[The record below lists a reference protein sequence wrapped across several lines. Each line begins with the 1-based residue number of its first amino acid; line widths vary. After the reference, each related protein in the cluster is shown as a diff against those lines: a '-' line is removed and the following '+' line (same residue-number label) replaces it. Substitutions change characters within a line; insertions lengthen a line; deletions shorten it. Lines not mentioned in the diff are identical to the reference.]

1 MSQRL
6 IIRLI
11 PIEIFAFCLLA
22 GWLAIGAVRA
32 LINDTPAL
40 IQVGAAAAGAQSAHV
55 AAAAAAVA
63 AGDLEAAATAAGLAP
78 VFTPEVK
85 YWAPQISAWAAKY
98 QLDPN
103 LVATVMQIES
113 CGAPGVVSSAGAQGL
128 FQVMPFHF
136 AEGESM
142 QDPDTNAA
150 RGMAYLALGL
160 QRAAG
165 NVGLALAGYN
175 GGHSQIGKDSSLWPA
190 QTQRYWYWGTGI
202 YDEAKA
208 GAAASTRL
216 QEWLNA
222 GGASLC
228 RTAATQIGLAQ

>member
-22 GWLAIGAVRA
+22 GWLAISAIQA
-32 LINDTPAL
+32 LINDGPAL
-40 IQVGAAAAGAQSAHV
+40 VHAAAPAAEAPALVSTGA
-55 AAAAAAVA
+55 
-63 AGDLEAAATAAGLAP
+63 EANGLSP
-78 VFTPEVK
+78 VFTAEVQH
-85 YWAPQISAWAAKY
+85 WAPQIAAWAQAF

-113 CGAPGVVSSAGAQGL
+113 CGAPQVVSGSGAQGL

-136 AEGESM
+136 TEGEDM
-142 QDPDTNAA
+142 RDPETNAG
-150 RGMAYLALGL
+150 RGLSYLALGL

-202 YDEAKA
+202 YEEATN
-208 GAAASTRL
+208 GATQSTRL

-228 RTAATQIGLAQ
+228 QTAATQIGLAQ